1 MIRRGVLFLLPRV
14 VVRVLLVVCWWL
26 VLLLVLLVRRCLM
39 VVVSLGV
46 VGLLRVRL
54 VLRGVLLLLPG
65 ECCVRLRFLVGV

>member
-26 VLLLVLLVRRCLM
+26 VLLLVLLVRGCLM

-54 VLRGVLLLLPG
+54 VLLCVLVLLPVVG
-65 ECCVRLRFLVGV
+65 GGRLRFLVGV

>member
-1 MIRRGVLFLLPRV
+1 MIRRGVLFLLLRV

-39 VVVSLGV
+39 VVVSLGL

-54 VLRGVLLLLPG
+54 GLRFVLLLLPVV
-65 ECCVRLRFLVGV
+65 CCVRLRFLVGV

>member
-26 VLLLVLLVRRCLM
+26 VLLLVRRCLM
-39 VVVSLGV
+39 VVVSLGL

-54 VLRGVLLLLPG
+54 VLRCVLLLLPVV
-65 ECCVRLRFLVGV
+65 CCVRLRFLVGV

>member
-26 VLLLVLLVRRCLM
+26 VLLLVRRCLM
-39 VVVSLGV
+39 VVVSLGL

-54 VLRGVLLLLPG
+54 GLRCVLLLLPVV
-65 ECCVRLRFLVGV
+65 CCVRLRFLVGV